1 MTTSKLL
8 ALVTCTSLL
17 TAITTVAIYH
27 KLVQPEQVIYESQR
41 GKAIQAAER
50 EINLS
55 PRFQHLFTSTTPT
68 NFISAAKDSREA
80 VVSIRSL
87 TKIEGGNALNR
98 NLSSS
103 AGSGVLISRDGYIVT
118 NNHVIEGADIIEVT
132 LNNNKEYIAKVVG
145 TDSQTDMAVL
155 KIEAD
160 QMPYMLFGNSDSL
173 QVGEWVLAVGNPFRL
188 QSTVTAGIVSA
199 KGRNIDVFEDRSGIE
214 SFIQTDAAVNP
225 GNSGGALI
233 NTKGELIGINTAIIT
248 SSGKYE
254 GFSFAVPSNL
264 ARKVVTD
271 LMEYGA
277 VQRGWM
283 GVEISSVTNQLAEER
298 SLPSV
303 AGVYIT
309 IVTRGSAANDAGL
322 IGGDV
327 ILSVDD
333 VNTNTLS
340 QFMEQIGRHR
350 PGDVIKVSYVRNGSL
365 ESTEVTL
372 KNKLNSTD
380 FVAVR
385 KDKALIDLG
394 FELRDLSSS
403 EISKNTTDGV
413 MVVSVYQNSTV
424 GKANIEPGYI
434 ITKINNIEVTDVRK
448 LVEYLTTH
456 SGEIMLEGYYE
467 NYPGLFPYMFKKEG

>member
-1 MTTSKLL
+1 MNTPKLL
-8 ALVTCTSLL
+8 LLVTCTSLI
-17 TAITTVAIYH
+17 TAIIIVGAYH
-27 KLVQPEQVIYESQR
+27 MLVQPEQIIYETQLI
-41 GKAIQAAER
+41 KATQTAER

-55 PRFQHLFTSTTPT
+55 PRFQQLYTSTKPT

-80 VVSIRSL
+80 VVFIRSL
-87 TKIEGGNALNR
+87 TKLEGGNALNR
-98 NLSSS
+98 DLSSS
-103 AGSGVLISRDGYIVT
+103 TGSGVIISRDGYIVT
-118 NNHVIEGADIIEVT
+118 NHHVIEGADIVEVT

-145 TDSQTDMAVL
+145 SDIQTDMAVL
-155 KIEAD
+155 KIEVD

-199 KGRNIDVFEDRSGIE
+199 KGRNIDIFKDRSGIE

-233 NTKGELIGINTAIIT
+233 NIRGELIGINTAIMT
-248 SSGKYE
+248 LSGKYE

-283 GVEISSVTNQLAEER
+283 GIEIASVTNQIAEER
-298 SLPSV
+298 GLPSV
-303 AGVYIT
+303 AGVFIT
-309 IVTRGSAANDAGL
+309 IVNKESAAFDAGL
-322 IGGDV
+322 LGGDV

-350 PGDVIKVSYVRNGSL
+350 PGDVINVSYIRKGFINFA
-365 ESTEVTL
+365 EVTL
-372 KNKLNSTD
+372 KNILNSTD

-394 FELRDLSSS
+394 FELRDLSSL
-403 EISKNTTDGV
+403 ELSKNTTDGV
-413 MVVSVYQNSTV
+413 IVVSVYQNSII
-424 GKANIEPGYI
+424 GKANIQPGYI
-434 ITKINNIEVTDVRK
+434 ITKINDIEVTDVRK

-456 SGEIMLEGYYE
+456 TGKIMLEGYYE
-467 NYPGLFPYMFKKEG
+467 NYPGLFPYMFRNDG

>member
-1 MTTSKLL
+1 MNTPKLL
-8 ALVTCTSLL
+8 FLVTCTSLI
-17 TAITTVAIYH
+17 TAAITVGAYH
-27 KLVQPEQVIYESQR
+27 MLVQPEQIIYETQR
-41 GKAIQAAER
+41 AKAIQAAER

-55 PRFQHLFTSTTPT
+55 PRFQQLYTSTTPT
-68 NFISAAKDSREA
+68 NFISAANESREA
-80 VVSIRSL
+80 VVFIRSL
-87 TKIEGGNALNR
+87 TKLEGGNALNR
-98 NLSSS
+98 DLSSS
-103 AGSGVLISRDGYIVT
+103 TGSGVVISRDGYIVT
-118 NNHVIEGADIIEVT
+118 NHHVIEGADIVEVT

-145 TDSQTDMAVL
+145 SDTQTDMAVL

-233 NTKGELIGINTAIIT
+233 NTRGELIGINTAIMT
-248 SSGKYE
+248 LSGKYE

-283 GVEISSVTNQLAEER
+283 GVEIASVTNQVAEER
-298 SLPSV
+298 RLPSV
-303 AGVYIT
+303 AGVFIT
-309 IVTRGSAANDAGL
+309 IVNRGSAAYDAGL

-327 ILSVDD
+327 ILSVDE

-350 PGDVIKVSYVRNGSL
+350 PGDVINVSYVRNGYT
-365 ESTEVTL
+365 EKAEVTL
-372 KNKLNSTD
+372 KNTLNSTD

-403 EISKNTTDGV
+403 ELSRNTTDGV

-424 GKANIEPGYI
+424 GKANVEPGYI
-434 ITKINNIEVTDVRK
+434 ITKVNNIEVKDVRK

-456 SGEIMLEGYYE
+456 SGEILLEGYYE
-467 NYPGLFPYMFKKEG
+467 NYPGLFPYMFRNDG

>member
-1 MTTSKLL
+1 MNTPKLL
-8 ALVTCTSLL
+8 MLITCTSLL
-17 TAITTVAIYH
+17 TAAITVGAYH
-27 KLVQPEQVIYESQR
+27 ILIQPEQIIYETQR

-55 PRFQHLFTSTTPT
+55 PRFKQLYTSTTPT
-68 NFISAAKDSREA
+68 NFISAANDSREA
-80 VVSIRSL
+80 VVFIRSL
-87 TKIEGGNALNR
+87 TKMESGNALNR
-98 NLSSS
+98 DLSSS
-103 AGSGVLISRDGYIVT
+103 TGSGVVISRDGYIVT
-118 NNHVIEGADIIEVT
+118 NHHVIEGADIVEVT

-145 TDSQTDMAVL
+145 SDTQTDMAVL

-233 NTKGELIGINTAIIT
+233 NTKGELIGINTAIMT

-264 ARKVVTD
+264 ALKVATD
-271 LMEYGA
+271 IMEYGA

-298 SLPSV
+298 RLPSV

-309 IVTRGSAANDAGL
+309 IVNRGSAAYDAGL
-322 IGGDV
+322 SGGDV

-333 VNTNTLS
+333 INTNTLP

-350 PGDVIKVSYVRNGSL
+350 PGDKINVTYVRDGNI
-365 ESTEVTL
+365 ENTEVTL

-385 KDKALIDLG
+385 KDKVLLDLG

-403 EISKNTTDGV
+403 ELNKNTTDGV

-424 GKANIEPGYI
+424 GKANVEPGYI
-434 ITKINNIEVTDVRK
+434 ITKITNIEVTDVRK
-448 LVEYLTTH
+448 LVEYLSNH

-467 NYPGLFPYMFKKEG
+467 NYPGLFPYMFRNDG

>member
-1 MTTSKLL
+1 MNTPKLISL
-8 ALVTCTSLL
+8 IAITSLI
-17 TAITTVAIYH
+17 TAILTVGLYH
-27 KLVQPEQVIYESQR
+27 SLVQPEQIIYESQR

-55 PRFQHLFTSTTPT
+55 PRFKELYSSTTPT
-68 NFISAAKDSREA
+68 NFITAANESREA
-80 VVSIRSL
+80 VVFIRSL
-87 TKIEGGNALNR
+87 TKLEGGNALNR
-98 NLSSS
+98 DLSSS
-103 AGSGVLISRDGYIVT
+103 TGSGVVISRDGYIVT
-118 NNHVIEGADIIEVT
+118 NHHVIEGADIVEVT

-145 TDSQTDMAVL
+145 SDTQTDMAVL

-233 NTKGELIGINTAIIT
+233 NTKGELIGINTAIMT

-264 ARKVVTD
+264 ARKVVID
-271 LMEYGA
+271 LMEFGA

-298 SLPSV
+298 RLPSV

-309 IVTRGSAANDAGL
+309 IVNRGSAAYDAGL

-327 ILSVDD
+327 VLSVDE
-333 VNTNTLS
+333 VYTNTLS

-350 PGDVIKVSYVRNGSL
+350 PGDVIKVTYVRNGSIQN
-365 ESTEVTL
+365 TEVTL
-372 KNKLNSTD
+372 KNTLNSTD

-403 EISKNTTDGV
+403 ELSKNTTDGV

-434 ITKINNIEVTDVRK
+434 ITKINNIEVTEVKK

-456 SGEIMLEGYYE
+456 TGEIMLEGYYE
-467 NYPGLFPYMFKKEG
+467 NYPGLFPYMFRNDG

>member
-1 MTTSKLL
+1 
-8 ALVTCTSLL
+8 
-17 TAITTVAIYH
+17 
-27 KLVQPEQVIYESQR
+27 
-41 GKAIQAAER
+41 
-50 EINLS
+50 
-55 PRFQHLFTSTTPT
+55 
-68 NFISAAKDSREA
+68 
-80 VVSIRSL
+80 
-87 TKIEGGNALNR
+87 
-98 NLSSS
+98 
-103 AGSGVLISRDGYIVT
+103 
-118 NNHVIEGADIIEVT
+118 
-132 LNNNKEYIAKVVG
+132 
-145 TDSQTDMAVL
+145 MAVL

-233 NTKGELIGINTAIIT
+233 NTKGELIGINTAIMT
-248 SSGKYE
+248 SSGQYE

-298 SLPSV
+298 RLPSV

-309 IVTRGSAANDAGL
+309 IVNRGSAAHDAGL
-322 IGGDV
+322 TGGDV
-327 ILSVDD
+327 ILSVDN

-350 PGDVIKVSYVRNGSL
+350 PGDKINVSYVRNGFI
-365 ESTEVTL
+365 ENTEVTL

-385 KDKALIDLG
+385 KDKVLIDLG

-403 EISKNTTDGV
+403 ELSKNTTDGV
-413 MVVSVYQNSTV
+413 MVVSVYQNSIV
-424 GKANIEPGYI
+424 GKANVEPGYI

-448 LVEYLTTH
+448 LVEYLTNHT
-456 SGEIMLEGYYE
+456 GEIMLEGYYE
-467 NYPGLFPYMFKKEG
+467 NYPGLFPYMFRNDG